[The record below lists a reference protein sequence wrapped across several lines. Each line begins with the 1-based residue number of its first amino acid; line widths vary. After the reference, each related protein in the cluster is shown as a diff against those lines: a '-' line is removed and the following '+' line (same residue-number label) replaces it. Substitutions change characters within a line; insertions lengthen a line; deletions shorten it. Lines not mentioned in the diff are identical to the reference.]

1 MIATKILIYQVLTK
15 QCLKKYLPYLV
26 TLSQMA
32 PAPLIKSSI
41 NLEQV
46 LLCNYT
52 KLAIFVFQFLGYF
65 TCVTELPFLT
75 FVYP

>member
-46 LLCNYT
+46 LLRIYT

-65 TCVTELPFLT
+65 ICIAFILFL
-75 FVYP
+75 YKNN